1 MSKRRNGLDQAIER
15 VQDNIRVQQAA
26 LVILL
31 QQRGD
36 DVHPPFP
43 QNREVREGALRR
55 RPRSATVALGPDGS
69 KLLP

>member
-36 DVHPPFP
+36 DVHPP
-43 QNREVREGALRR
+43 RVVTR
-55 RPRSATVALGPDGS
+55 RPTHRRATPATLTLEPDGG
-69 KLLP
+69 KK